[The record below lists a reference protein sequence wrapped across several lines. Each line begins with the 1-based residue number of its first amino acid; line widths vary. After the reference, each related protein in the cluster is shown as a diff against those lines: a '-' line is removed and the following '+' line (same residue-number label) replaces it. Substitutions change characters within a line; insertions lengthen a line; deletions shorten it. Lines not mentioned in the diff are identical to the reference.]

1 MKEKNYR
8 LTRFDSLSA
17 QIVLWVGGCS
27 LATFVVVF
35 LSMQYYD
42 LPCFPIVL
50 AVISLLILLVVCW
63 HIVAYYL
70 RPLGLLADSA
80 QHMAEGHLD
89 ERVPD
94 SGHKDEIGQLQNN
107 FVVMQHSLSDYISD
121 MQQKREALSQ
131 QNEKLQAAYEQAKEA
146 DRVKE
151 RFLSNMTEQ
160 MTRSVGSITTLTE
173 TVCNDY
179 KDLSRADMVKHQIQI
194 LNDTETVTLLLQ
206 KMLDAK

>member
-1 MKEKNYR
+1 
-8 LTRFDSLSA
+8 
-17 QIVLWVGGCS
+17 
-27 LATFVVVF
+27 
-35 LSMQYYD
+35 
-42 LPCFPIVL
+42 
-50 AVISLLILLVVCW
+50 
-63 HIVAYYL
+63 
-70 RPLGLLADSA
+70 
-80 QHMAEGHLD
+80 
-89 ERVPD
+89 
-94 SGHKDEIGQLQNN
+94 
-107 FVVMQHSLSDYISD
+107 

-179 KDLSRADMVKHQIQI
+179 KDLSRADMVKLQIQI